1 MSLDVV
7 VRNGTIVD
15 GLGGHPYV
23 GDVGIRDGVIT
34 EIGEVSGDAHRVI
47 DATGLLVTPG
57 FVDLHTHY
65 DGQSIW
71 SDRLNPSSAHG
82 VTTALMGNCGVG
94 FAPCRTE
101 DHDVLVDLMAG
112 VEDIPGVV
120 MTDGLPWTW
129 ETFPQFMDAV
139 DRRRRDIDVAA
150 FLPHSPL
157 RVYVMGQ
164 RGVDREPATPED
176 LAQMRRL
183 AQEAAE
189 AGALGFSSSRLM
201 THRTTTG
208 TQIPS
213 YDASHAEIL
222 AISRGLADGGGGLI
236 QFVPDLPE
244 GTYQPVL
251 QQVFDAATEAGLP
264 VTFSLLI
271 GNAGAPLWRDA
282 MAMVEKAN
290 RSGAAITA
298 QIFPRP
304 IGLMVGLDLSIHP
317 FVLYPS
323 YQKIADLPLPER
335 VAEMRKPEVRQQILS
350 DHPTIVP
357 TNPLAYLAQSWD
369 WTFPLDDD
377 PDYEPDPSKSIAA
390 RARARGVSP
399 AEEAYDRLL
408 DDDGQAIL
416 LDALAN
422 FENNSLDTV
431 NALMRRD
438 DVVLGLGDGGAH
450 YGMICDS
457 SFPTYVL
464 THWAR
469 DRATGRLSV
478 EAAIRELTSTPARI
492 AGLEDR
498 GRIAV
503 GYKAD
508 LNVIDHQN
516 LRLHKPVVTYDLPAG
531 GRRLDQ
537 TAVGYVATIV
547 SGEIIA
553 ENGKPTAA
561 RPGRLVRGRQP
572 APSQPSAELTGRTV

>member
-1 MSLDVV
+1 MTHDVV

-15 GLGGHPYV
+15 GLGGQPYV
-23 GDVGIRDGVIT
+23 GDVAVRDGVIT
-34 EIGEVSGDAHRVI
+34 EIGALSGKDGAAHRVI

-82 VTTALMGNCGVG
+82 VTTALIGNCGVG
-94 FAPCRTE
+94 FAPCRID

-139 DRRRRDIDVAA
+139 DKRPRDIDVAT

-157 RVYVMGQ
+157 RVYVMGR

-176 LAQMRRL
+176 LAQMRLL

-201 THRTTTG
+201 THRTRTG
-208 TQIPS
+208 TRIPS
-213 YDASHAEIL
+213 YDAAYAEIL

-244 GTYQPVL
+244 GTYQTVL
-251 QQVFDAATEAGLP
+251 QQVFDAASEVGLP

-271 GNAGAPLWRDA
+271 ANSGVPLWRDA

-290 RSGAAITA
+290 GSGAAISA
-298 QIFPRP
+298 QVFPRP

-317 FVLYPS
+317 FVLCPS
-323 YQKIADLPLPER
+323 YQKIAGLPLAER

-350 DHPTIVP
+350 DRPTIVP
-357 TNPLAYLAQSWD
+357 ANPLAYLAQSWD
-369 WTFPLDDD
+369 WIFPLGDD

-408 DDDGQAIL
+408 DDGGHAIL

-431 NALMRRD
+431 STLMRRD

-469 DRATGRLSV
+469 DRASDRLSI
-478 EAAIRELTSTPARI
+478 EAAVRELTSTPARI
-492 AGLEDR
+492 AGLHDR
-498 GRIAV
+498 GRLAV

-508 LNVIDHQN
+508 LNVIDHQS

-537 TAVGYVATIV
+537 TADGYVATMV

-572 APSQPSAELTGRTV
+572 APA